1 MQRDESG
8 DQFYSDEVA
17 GAWQAFFDNPEND
30 AQAGFNG
37 DLEKDLKNNQ
47 KNNLL
52 NTSSYMVIYDEKP

>member
-8 DQFYSDEVA
+8 DQFYSDDIA
-17 GAWQAFFDNPEND
+17 GAWQAFFDNNGYD
-30 AQAGFNG
+30 VQTGFGG